1 MADRTRLA
9 GGCASMSSR
18 RKCDLER
25 ERERESSKM
34 ASRLDCCSICHHHL
48 CFGGTVV
55 SITTTNINAGQCPA
69 LTCLCSEL
77 RLHRILR
84 KDSQLYRDRF
94 LWRYVYT
101 LYWSCTCSVQIKRW
115 HIWNLAA
122 SVLKWQSTWEPV
134 TWQECEGGNNF
145 SISEYRSNFSSVPLW
160 LQINELERRQWK

>member
-25 ERERESSKM
+25 ERESSKM
-34 ASRLDCCSICHHHL
+34 ASRLDCCSICHRHL

-101 LYWSCTCSVQIKRW
+101 LIMYMFSADQTLTHLEFGSFSFEMTINVRTCDM
-115 HIWNLAA
+115 
-122 SVLKWQSTWEPV
+122 T
-134 TWQECEGGNNF
+134 GM
-145 SISEYRSNFSSVPLW
+145 
-160 LQINELERRQWK
+160 